1 MVKILKDTLKVNNK
15 FSQKRIMTFT
25 SFWVATIYAI
35 LPLFV
40 PTFEVKE
47 FVFLGF
53 IGAGGWSIYRTQKTN
68 ENITNTLG
76 NE

>member
-1 MVKILKDTLKVNNK
+1 
-15 FSQKRIMTFT
+15 MTF
-25 SFWVATIYAI
+25 SAFWVATIYAI

>member
-1 MVKILKDTLKVNNK
+1 MKIISDTLKVNNK
-15 FSQKRIMTFT
+15 FSQKRIMTF
-25 SFWVATIYAI
+25 SAFWVATIYAM

-40 PTFEVKE
+40 PNFDVKE